1 MMNLKTLMGASAS
14 GLGIC
19 LMLAMPSVAQ
29 DMTDNTFGLNTCLSL
44 DETLE
49 LAADRDPQ
57 VMRAL
62 AREADF
68 EARVTEARA
77 LRRPTLSAFG
87 RSGFGDTSV
96 VDNQVSNQVGLRL
109 SQRIFDFGD
118 SRFAREAAE
127 ANSEASRYDTQAER
141 LDAARTAGG
150 AFLTF
155 LDAKEKFEQT
165 SERRSHFVQQ
175 LESLDRLLEI
185 GGATLTERATAASE
199 VSDAET
205 YAFELEF
212 RMEQARITMELATGL
227 ERLPCQG
234 SDDVNMLEARLLS
247 SEMAVLGNNPE
258 LLALRGRADALS
270 AETRRQKR
278 SRLPVLSVVA
288 TGSYASIGGFDQFE
302 YRDRIGLDVNVPL
315 YSGNGIRAATQRASA
330 REQQAL
336 SDIMIAERELRQT
349 LQITQRRI
357 DILQKQ
363 LEARQESSRQKA
375 ILIDA
380 AEREQSAGTL
390 TFREMVEIRLDYEQS
405 IVAEITT
412 RYDLARE
419 VLELRLLQGTID

>member
-1 MMNLKTLMGASAS
+1 MALKAIVEASVSILSIGLMWAS
-14 GLGIC
+14 
-19 LMLAMPSVAQ
+19 PVAAEEAW
-29 DMTDNTFGLNTCLSL
+29 DNNLSL
-44 DETLE
+44 DTCLTLNETLQ
-49 LAADRDPQ
+49 LAAERDPQ

-68 EARVTEARA
+68 EARVTEAKA

-109 SQRIFDFGD
+109 SQRVFDFGD

-127 ANSEASRYDTQAER
+127 ANSEASRFDTQAER

-165 SERRSHFVQQ
+165 SQRRSHFVQQ

-212 RMEQARITMELATGL
+212 RMEQARITLELATGL
-227 ERLPCQG
+227 KRLPCQ
-234 SDDVNMLEARLLS
+234 SENNEAMFEARFLS
-247 SEMAVLGNNPE
+247 NEMTVLDNNPE
-258 LLALRGRADALS
+258 LLALRGRADALT

-315 YSGNGIRAATQRASA
+315 YSGNGIKAATQRASA
-330 REQQAL
+330 REQQAKSEIL
-336 SDIMIAERELRQT
+336 IAERELRQT

-357 DILQKQ
+357 EILEKQ
-363 LEARQESSRQKA
+363 LAARQEASRQKA

-380 AEREQSAGTL
+380 SEREQSAGTV
-390 TFREMVEIRLDYEQS
+390 TFREIVEIRLDYEQS

-412 RYDLARE
+412 RYDLAGE
-419 VLELRLLQGTID
+419 VLELRLLQGNLG